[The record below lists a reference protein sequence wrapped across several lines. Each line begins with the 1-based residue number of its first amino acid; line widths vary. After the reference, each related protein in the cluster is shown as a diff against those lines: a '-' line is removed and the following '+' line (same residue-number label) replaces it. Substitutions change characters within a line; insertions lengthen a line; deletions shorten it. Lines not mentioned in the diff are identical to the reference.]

1 MQNIEITSANIHI
14 NENCHIID
22 RGIVD
27 RVDIVI
33 GE

>member
-1 MQNIEITSANIHI
+1 MQTIEITSANIAI
-14 NENCHIID
+14 TENCHIID

-27 RVDIVI
+27 IANIVI